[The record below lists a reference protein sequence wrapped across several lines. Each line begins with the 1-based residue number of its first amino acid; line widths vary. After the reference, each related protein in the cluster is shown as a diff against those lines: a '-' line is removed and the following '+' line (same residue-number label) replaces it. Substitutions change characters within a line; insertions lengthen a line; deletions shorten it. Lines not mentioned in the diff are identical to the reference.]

1 MRKFGFC
8 GINGFK
14 KARMRHKQDFG
25 LTGFTSFPGYSSTA
39 WMVMIWFDDV
49 YFLFIQVEM

>member
-14 KARMRHKQDFG
+14 KARTRQDFG

-39 WMVMIWFDDV
+39 WMVMNWFDDV
-49 YFLFIQVEM
+49 